1 LPVLICMNTARLF
14 LFLLKRDFK
23 TRYAGSALGCFWLV
37 LQPVLTFAIYAVV
50 FGLFFKFRVKFLDQ
64 DMGFLPYFFT
74 GFWAWISLQEGL
86 SRSAGVLIEYASII
100 KKVRLPVEALVP
112 TAIVSSLVNLVIGL
126 VLFLCYMFWRHG
138 WESVHVSGMYLIVFP
153 LAVQLTLSCGLGFF
167 FAIVCVYLR
176 DFSAW
181 LPALLNFWFFT
192 TPVLYSVSQIP
203 QHYQW
208 LFRLNPMVPV
218 LDAYRSVLLT
228 GVLGPT
234 VKGLGQSMVL
244 SVLIL
249 AAGFYCFQRGKGWVA
264 DVL

>member
-1 LPVLICMNTARLF
+1 MRAANLF

-37 LQPVLTFAIYAVV
+37 LQPVLTFVIYAVI
-50 FGLFFKFRVKFLDQ
+50 FGLFLKFRVKFSDQ
-64 DMGFLPYFFT
+64 DMDFLPYFFT
-74 GFWAWISLQEGL
+74 GFWAWIALQEGL
-86 SRSAGVLIEYASII
+86 SRSAGVFIDYAPII

-112 TAIVSSLVNLVIGL
+112 TVIVSSLVYLVIGL
-126 VLFLCYMFWRHG
+126 VLFLFYTFWKYG
-138 WESVHVSGMYLIVFP
+138 WESVHVSGMYLLALP

-181 LPALLNFWFFT
+181 LPALLNLWFFT
-192 TPVLYSVSQIP
+192 TPIFYSVSLIP

-228 GVLGPT
+228 GALGST
-234 VKGLGQSMVL
+234 VKGLGQIMVL
-244 SVLIL
+244 AVLIL
-249 AAGFYCFQRGKGWVA
+249 AAGFYFFQRGKGWVA